1 MKIPYIIQTL
11 HTDERTSCIYRESE
25 SEMVIHVIGADKMNK
40 EPDRH
45 FALIA

>member
-11 HTDERTSCIYRESE
+11 LTDEISSCIYRESE
-25 SEMVIHVIGADKMNK
+25 SEMVIHVIDADKMNK

-45 FALIA
+45 VALVA